1 MPLTE
6 AKAKANQKYDT
17 KAYWKFTMRIRKEY
31 EEEIRKYAG
40 TSLNGFVTEAIMEK
54 IEREKNK

>member
-1 MPLTE
+1 MPNTE
-6 AKAKANQKYDT
+6 AKLKAINKYDAKT
-17 KAYWKFTMRIRKEY
+17 YWKFTMRIRKEY

-40 TSLNGFVTEAIMEK
+40 ASLNGFVTEAIMEK

>member
-6 AKAKANQKYDT
+6 AKAKANQKYDAKT
-17 KAYWKFTMRIRKEY
+17 YWRPALRIRKEY
-31 EEEIRKYAG
+31 EALIREYAG
-40 TSLNGFVTEAIMEK
+40 NSVNDFIFKAIMEK